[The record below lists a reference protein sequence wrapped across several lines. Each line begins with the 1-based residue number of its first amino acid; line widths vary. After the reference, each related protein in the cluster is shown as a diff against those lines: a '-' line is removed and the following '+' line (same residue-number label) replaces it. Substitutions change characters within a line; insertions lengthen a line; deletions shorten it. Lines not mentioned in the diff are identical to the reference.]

1 MRADL
6 RTLTTDLQEQWDLLR
21 AWLSELPED
30 IGPRPSP
37 LPGWT
42 VGEVIAHLGRT
53 LAALSACRPA
63 PPDVEPMSLSDYL
76 AGYSHHS
83 FRAVQIARNL
93 SADLAEGRLAA
104 LDDIAEKAFAQLRR
118 LDPERAGDAVVVGLR
133 GPILLRDMLTSRLA
147 ELVIHAE
154 DLAPLLPLPVP
165 VDPTARILVAEALL
179 EVLRRRTGADV
190 EIGDARAWVL
200 LAAGRLTWAQ
210 GIQAGALRPRF
221 LGDGLPDL
229 SEALPIF

>member
-6 RTLTTDLQEQWDLLR
+6 RTLTTDLREQWDLLR
-21 AWLSELPED
+21 AWLDELPAD

-42 VGEVIAHLGRT
+42 VGELIAHLGRT

-63 PPDVEPMSLSDYL
+63 PPGVEPLSLSDYL
-76 AGYSHHS
+76 AGYSHRS
-83 FRAVQIARNL
+83 FRTVQVAREAAAAIA
-93 SADLAEGRLAA
+93 DGRLTA
-104 LDDIAEKAFAQLRR
+104 LDDTAEKAFAQVRR
-118 LDPERAGDAVVVGLR
+118 LDPGQARDAVVVGLR
-133 GPILLRDMLTSRLA
+133 GPILLRDMLASRLA

-165 VDPTARILVAEALL
+165 VDPTARTLVAEALL
-179 EVLRRRTGADV
+179 DVLRRRTGADV

-210 GIQAGALRPRF
+210 GIHAGALRPGS
-221 LGDGLPDL
+221 LSDGLPDL
-229 SEALPIF
+229 SDALPIF